1 MLKTSR
7 TVTADVLVIG
17 GGGAACTAAVAAARA
32 GASVVLVSKGKAG
45 NSGNTIMIGGSYGMD
60 GESAYYDYHIPGA
73 APSFTKESLF
83 PASSMKSRSGERRS
97 ANAFRSM
104 RRPTGT

>member
-45 NSGNTIMIGGSYGMD
+45 NSGNTILIGGSY
-60 GESAYYDYHIPGA
+60 
-73 APSFTKESLF
+73 
-83 PASSMKSRSGERRS
+83 
-97 ANAFRSM
+97 
-104 RRPTGT
+104 